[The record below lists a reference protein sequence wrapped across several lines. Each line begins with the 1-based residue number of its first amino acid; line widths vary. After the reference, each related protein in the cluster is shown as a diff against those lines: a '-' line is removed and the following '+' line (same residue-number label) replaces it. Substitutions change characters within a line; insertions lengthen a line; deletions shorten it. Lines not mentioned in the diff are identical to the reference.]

1 MNRRNFNRSVA
12 VGAAAIAGT
21 IQAAPSTPPNFV
33 IIYCDDHVTESIQLG
48 ALVPNIDSMKRGGLF
63 FPHAYAAAPACTPA
77 RYNALTGHY
86 AGRCKGRFL
95 QTGITKEGQT
105 WVHWNADTSSDDWTG
120 AKVLRDAGYATGI
133 VGKIGCFN
141 IPEAKESKRFM
152 TMDAADPEKKSLFM
166 EYERIMAEGVKPFG
180 FDYGGAL
187 TTSNMA
193 GNDMRHAPEYQ
204 VKCCLDFIRSNRS
217 GPFYLHF
224 APHLTHAPD
233 PLKSLKGDRDNVYGV
248 LLDDVPVVQPSRKS
262 VLERVHQAGLDEE
275 LAPTTWLD
283 DSIGALFH
291 GLEKAGVADNT
302 LVIFMQDNGHHGGKG
317 SCYEG
322 GADVLGCWM
331 RWSGGIK
338 DPGRTN
344 STPVMNI
351 DIVPTLFAAAGIEP
365 PAGYKPDGI
374 SLLPA
379 LQGQSRKLRDTVLIE
394 MGHTRAVIKDNW
406 KYLAFRVPESH
417 QLSPELKAKYKD
429 LAAIDPTMDPEAR
442 VTHIHRQLGGCNT
455 ERNEALWTKPGFF
468 DADQIYNLAKDP
480 DEQNNL
486 AAQPEYRAKLEA
498 MQRLMAKAMMQAPG
512 TFAEF
517 KDFDDMPS
525 DECSFF
531 KKAGSQTKWTEPPIN
546 TKALAKAKR
555 LAEKKGR

>member
-1 MNRRNFNRSVA
+1 MNRKTFT
-12 VGAAAIAGT
+12 IALG
-21 IQAAPSTPPNFV
+21 IGLMLAGYASAAPAIPPNFL
-33 IIYCDDHVTESIQLG
+33 IIFCDDHMTESIRQG
-48 ALVPNIDSMKRGGLF
+48 ALVPHIDSMKRSGLF
-63 FPHAYAAAPACTPA
+63 FPTAYTAAPACTPS

-105 WVHWNADTSSDDWTG
+105 WVHWNTDTSSDDWTG

-141 IPEAKESKRFM
+141 IPAAKESKRFM
-152 TMDAADPEKKSLFM
+152 AMDIANPEKQLLFE

-193 GNDMRHAPEYQ
+193 GDDMRHAPEFQ
-204 VKCCLDFIRSNRS
+204 VKCCLDFIKANRS
-217 GPFYLHF
+217 KPFYLHF

-233 PLKSLKGDRDNVYGV
+233 PLKSLKGDLNNVYGV
-248 LLDDVPVVQPSRKS
+248 RMDRVPNVQPSRAS
-262 VLERVHQAGLDEE
+262 VLERVKKAGLAEE
-275 LAPTTWLD
+275 LAPATWLD
-283 DSIGALFH
+283 DSIGALFQ

-317 SCYEG
+317 SCYDG
-322 GADVLGCWM
+322 GANVLGCWM
-331 RWSGGIK
+331 RWPAGIK

-344 STPVMNI
+344 PTPVMNI
-351 DIVPTLFAAAGIEP
+351 DIVPTLFAAAGIRP
-365 PAGYKPDGI
+365 PDEYKPDGI

-379 LQGQSRKLRDTVLIE
+379 LQGRPEKLRDYVFIE
-394 MGHTRAVIKDNW
+394 MGHTRAVIKDHW
-406 KYLAFRVPESH
+406 KYLAFRVPKSH
-417 QLSPELKAKYKD
+417 ELSPELKAKYRE
-429 LAAIDPTMDPEAR
+429 LAEIDPTMDKQAR
-442 VTHIHRQLGGCNT
+442 VTHIHRQLGGDST
-455 ERNEALWTKPGFF
+455 ERSEAMWTKPGFF
-468 DADQIYNLAKDP
+468 DADQLYNLEKDP

-498 MQRLMAKAMMQAPG
+498 MQRLMAKAMLRAPG

-517 KDFDDMPS
+517 KSFEDMP
-525 DECSFF
+525 ETERAFY
-531 KKAGSQTKWTEPPIN
+531 KKVGAQTKWTEPPIN

-555 LAEKKGR
+555 QAAKKKS